1 MINFNLPAPD
11 ETLALPGRQPNPKF
25 TDPSLYHPSPGLW
38 SAVVVALELGLPLL
52 LTGEPGT
59 GKTELARYL
68 AYKFGLGKP
77 EVFDAQTTSSVRD
90 LFYRYDALGHFQYVQ
105 THREALAPEQIEAQF
120 IKYQALG
127 KAIQENR
134 TMVVLI
140 DEIDKAPRDLPN
152 NVLSALEKLEFNVP
166 ELDNKK
172 YQATPDHRPV
182 IIMTSNSEKNL
193 PDPFLRRVA
202 YYNIE
207 FPGDAELLHILAQK
221 VDGFAKKEQL
231 EAIVRHFE
239 LIRSGKKAALRK
251 KPATA
256 ELLHW
261 AALLH
266 KMNFD
271 AAKLDHT
278 DKLSPAEREQL
289 HISYSVLAK
298 FREDYE
304 ALKKM

>member
-1 MINFNLPAPD
+1 M
-11 ETLALPGRQPNPKF
+11 
-25 TDPSLYHPSPGLW
+25 
-38 SAVVVALELGLPLL
+38 VALELGLPLL
-52 LTGEPGT
+52 ITGEPGT

-68 AYKFGLGKP
+68 AFKFGLGQP
-77 EVFDAQTTSSVRD
+77 EVFDAQTTSSARD
-90 LFYRYDALGHFQYVQ
+90 LFYRYDALGHFQYAQ
-105 THREALAPEQIEAQF
+105 THRELLQLDQVEEKF
-120 IKYQALG
+120 IHYQGLG
-127 KAIQENR
+127 KAIRENR

-152 NVLSALEKLEFNVP
+152 NVLAALEKLEFAVP

-172 YQATPDHRPV
+172 YRATPDHRPI

-207 FPGDAELLHILAQK
+207 FPTDAELLRILEQK
-221 VDGFAKKEQL
+221 VEGFAKKEQL
-231 EAIVRHFE
+231 QAIVRHFE
-239 LIRSGKKAALRK
+239 LIRSGKKVALRK

-266 KMNFD
+266 KMGFD
-271 AAKLDHT
+271 AAKLDHIE
-278 DKLSPAEREQL
+278 KLSPAEREQL
-289 HISYSVLAK
+289 DISYSVLAK
-298 FREDYE
+298 YREDYD
-304 ALKKM
+304 ALKKMK